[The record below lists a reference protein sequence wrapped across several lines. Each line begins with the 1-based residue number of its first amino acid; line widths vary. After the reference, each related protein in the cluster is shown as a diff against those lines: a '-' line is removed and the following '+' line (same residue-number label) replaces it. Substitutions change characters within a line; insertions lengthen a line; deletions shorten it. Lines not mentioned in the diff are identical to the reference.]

1 MVQFFQTKACHRKK
15 TLLFLSQ
22 YLTAGITRDEAE
34 FCNTKIKGK
43 TMKEQHLVK
52 SKDEQ
57 RNTQRSKNFK
67 MSKQNSLISQPI
79 DVSDHSN

>member
-43 TMKEQHLVK
+43 TMKE
-52 SKDEQ
+52 
-57 RNTQRSKNFK
+57 
-67 MSKQNSLISQPI
+67 
-79 DVSDHSN
+79 